1 MSLGPWM
8 VDFRL
13 RVTFFACHS
22 PDLIRMAGDPE
33 AIMKRLLP
41 IIILS
46 VIYLHCGN
54 PTEAL
59 YKKYHEVVSSVGELD
74 DTKMQKY
81 IKTMR
86 ILRQEGI
93 NFQKWLEQNP
103 DGGKDGFNKIES
115 AIQEGGFEDYAT
127 FVKVN
132 AKVAWAWNM
141 AQAEVGMENQKNLNE
156 ASQDMT
162 QQGIDMIDQ
171 QLADPNIPE
180 ETKAEL
186 RNTREQ
192 LVSQKQVIKDTWDE
206 NRVYADWAMEVV
218 GPLTNDKEVALV
230 KKYETELMEVFTGL
244 SKEQIQQVHE
254 LSMPQLELN
263 P

>member
-1 MSLGPWM
+1 MKRILFTFALSL
-8 VDFRL
+8 L
-13 RVTFFACHS
+13 SVTF
-22 PDLIRMAGDPE
+22 LQ
-33 AIMKRLLP
+33 
-41 IIILS
+41 
-46 VIYLHCGN
+46 CGN

-74 DTKMQKY
+74 DAKMQQY

-86 ILRQEGI
+86 ILRKQGIQFQQWLAENPNGGQE
-93 NFQKWLEQNP
+93 
-103 DGGKDGFNKIES
+103 GFNKIEA
-115 AIQEGGFEDYAT
+115 AIKEGGFDDYAT

-141 AQAEVGMENQKNLNE
+141 AQAQVGMEKQKDLNQ

-162 QQGIDMIDQ
+162 QQGIDLIDQ

-186 RNTREQ
+186 RQTRQQ
-192 LVSQKQVIKDTWDE
+192 LASQKEEIAETWDK
-206 NRVYADWAMEVV
+206 NKVYADWAMKVV
-218 GPLTNDKEVALV
+218 GPLTNDEEVAMV
-230 KKYETELMEVFTGL
+230 KKYEPELMEVFTGL
-244 SKEQIQQVHE
+244 SKEQIDQIHE
-254 LSMPQLELN
+254 LSMPQLDLE

>member
-1 MSLGPWM
+1 MKYGIFSILLSL
-8 VDFRL
+8 
-13 RVTFFACHS
+13 
-22 PDLIRMAGDPE
+22 
-33 AIMKRLLP
+33 
-41 IIILS
+41 LS
-46 VIYLHCGN
+46 VTLLHCGN

-59 YKKYHEVVSSVGELD
+59 YKKYHSVVSSVGELD
-74 DTKMQKY
+74 DAKMEKY

-86 ILRQEGI
+86 ILRQQGI
-93 NFQKWLEQNP
+93 QFQQWLAENP
-103 DGGKDGFNKIES
+103 DGGKEGFNKIEA

-141 AQAEVGMENQKNLNE
+141 AQAQVGMEKQKDLNQ

-162 QQGIDMIDQ
+162 QQGIDLIDQ

-186 RNTREQ
+186 RKTREQ
-192 LVSQKQVIKDTWDE
+192 LASQKEEIAETWDK
-206 NRVYADWAMEVV
+206 NKVYADWAMKVV

-230 KKYETELMEVFTGL
+230 KKYEPQLMEVFTGL
-244 SKEQIQQVHE
+244 SKEQIDQIHE
-254 LSMPQLELN
+254 LSMPQLELE